1 MSKKLE
7 KLYKEYKKSQ
17 GYADGGDVSD
27 DSPLEQA
34 QHNVRLDFGTPSNP
48 PPHVLTRDERNAL
61 IRQQNTSNA
70 SGKTSVLDQHI
81 YNPGNTS
88 DGHFKGGKI
97 KGYADGT
104 DPSPIQPDDT
114 LSQTISRQHPELSDE
129 DVAKVVDKVNENAA
143 ILKTQKGMQQ
153 NPLGQLS
160 PSEMNTFQQ
169 SRGNDNLGTNP
180 LDQMKK
186 DIVNNPDI
194 GKMVAPI
201 PSAASKSVKEAGM
214 SKGGK
219 VKKEAP
225 HNKKNLEELKKSFA
239 KFINEEEIQKYNKG
253 GKVKGY
259 ADGTDP
265 LPVQPDDSEED
276 NQDNADDSIAS
287 QYNITTGGQKPEG
300 YTSEDLND
308 IKTADANPDMVTDL
322 SEQGID
328 LPSDIGLP
336 KEEEKALN
344 KVEEEKALSDKDK
357 KLTKKS
363 DEEPTKENDSDE
375 ESPEEDT
382 DESTEEP
389 SDQKDS
395 QDQPASDQTPDDQS
409 SYSRLLASLNPNKL
423 GSSDALANAQ
433 AQRQNMIASNK
444 DLQLGNLIGAGIAGR
459 GGARV
464 SPLPQSFFDSMDK
477 GANLPVQNI
486 EEQIANQENDP
497 NSDYSKSFA
506 KAAADTMGIDPSKLK
521 GMSAKAL
528 KAIVPLKVQQMAHE
542 IAISK
547 LVETKK
553 YHNDTASY
561 RGKMADIN
569 QQKANAMRI
578 NAEGNKD
585 AKVQAA
591 QDRTLQQTKMILEAN
606 RGSKSVQQ
614 AESDLQNAQ
623 KFNSLYNLY
632 GDPNKLSTK
641 LAPLGTMEIA
651 KMGLGGIPQGH
662 EIDALQPGSLAFKAQ
677 DAWSKI
683 GNNPTPAKMGA
694 YLKEYK
700 DYADALTKDA
710 QNVIQEKYGRVIESS
725 KKQLGPDNYQ
735 ALQDSYINRFKP
747 KEAQLS
753 DDDRAASKH
762 YLEMNLND
770 PKRAQLEA
778 VLRSKGLIQ

>member
-70 SGKTSVLDQHI
+70 FGKTSVLDQHI
-81 YNPGNTS
+81 YNPGDTS

-180 LDQMKK
+180 LDKMKK
-186 DIVNNPDI
+186 DIANNPDI

-201 PSAASKSVKEAGM
+201 PSAASRSVKEAGM

-225 HNKKNLEELKKSFA
+225 HNKKNLEELKKAFA

-265 LPVQPDDSEED
+265 LPVQPDDNSDLTLEQFQQHIQDLKDQGVTVNDAGGLSGSNITGDRSYDTSKYDPSSEED
-276 NQDNADDSIAS
+276 VQEKTPEDIALENQVQN
-287 QYNITTGGQKPEG
+287 
-300 YTSEDLND
+300 EDLAAD
-308 IKTADANPDMVTDL
+308 IK
-322 SEQGID
+322 
-328 LPSDIGLP
+328 
-336 KEEEKALN
+336 
-344 KVEEEKALSDKDK
+344 SDKKNPPDAG
-357 KLTKKS
+357 
-363 DEEPTKENDSDE
+363 KEDDSDE
-375 ESPEEDT
+375 ESPEEDK

-506 KAAADTMGIDPSKLK
+506 KAAADTMGIDPSKLE